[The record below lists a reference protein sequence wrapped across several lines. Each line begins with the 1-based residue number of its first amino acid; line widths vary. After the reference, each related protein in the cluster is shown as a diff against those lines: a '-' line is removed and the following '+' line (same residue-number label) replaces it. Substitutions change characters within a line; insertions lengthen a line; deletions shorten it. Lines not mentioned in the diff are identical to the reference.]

1 MCSVKNYVLGFLFTS
16 FALAGCASLDQ
27 TGANE
32 SIKSILLEV
41 DRSFLS
47 ADTVDLSTDP
57 TESGNSIRD
66 AGEESSQ
73 SNISTG
79 MVPLTS
85 AVGSPSENS
94 TVPNLS
100 FLFADKGTIEIVAE
114 EMSMK
119 DFVHY
124 IFGEVLAVNYVLD
137 PSLAASDVEV
147 AKPITLSIVKPLT
160 EREIF
165 SLVND
170 LLITRDVKVRNVGD
184 AFFIHPKGAAGIGD
198 EVALAFGRETSDVP
212 NTSQTILQIAPLNFG
227 IKLLIQSSIVQ
238 LTNTMVTPSYDQN
251 ALMIRGKRSNVL
263 RALELLDMLDIPAA
277 RGRFIGMINLDFIT
291 PEEFTNE
298 VNKLLDTE
306 GLLAAAGS
314 ENQRN
319 IVMVPLEKLGAV
331 AVFSSTKYLLDR
343 VEYWAS
349 LVDVAGNGSDQQ
361 YFFYQPKFAR
371 AKDLFQSLS
380 PLISDQGGLSQL
392 RGSST
397 TNLANES
404 TGSAPSSSRASG
416 ISSDKMK
423 VVVDERSNA
432 LVFYTTGSEYR
443 ALFPLLARLD
453 TLPKQVSLEITIAE
467 VTLQDEFKHGFE
479 WALSRGEVSL
489 TTQGAFGVS
498 EIGGLG
504 LFINGTEGPLTAN
517 FLSSNSLVNVLSRP
531 TLTVRDG
538 VSATINVGS
547 DISVIGSTT
556 VDPINGERQTTT
568 SEYRKTGVDIS
579 VTPTVNSQGI
589 IVMEVDQTISN
600 SIPSSSGASGNPD
613 IFERSLSTEVV
624 ARSGQ
629 TVILGGLISAN
640 YNQGGSSAPRL
651 GDIPLLG
658 NLFKSSSDSQD
669 RTELVMLITPKLIEN
684 LDQWQ
689 IVMSDFKQGL
699 KYLYF
704 DE

>member
-1 MCSVKNYVLGFLFTS
+1 VKNYVLGFLFTS

>member
-1 MCSVKNYVLGFLFTS
+1 MKNYVLGFLFTS

-27 TGANE
+27 TGANK
-32 SIKSILLEV
+32 SAKSILLEV

-47 ADTVDLSTDP
+47 ADTVDLPTDP
-57 TESGNSIRD
+57 MESGNSIRD

-73 SNISTG
+73 SNISKG
-79 MVPLTS
+79 MVPLIS
-85 AVGSPSENS
+85 AVGPPSENS

-100 FLFADKGTIEIVAE
+100 LLFADKGTIEIVAE
-114 EMSMK
+114 EMSMR

-137 PSLAASDVEV
+137 PSLAASDAEV

-170 LLITRDVKVRNVGD
+170 LLIARDVKVRNVGD

-291 PEEFTNE
+291 PEEFTDE

-319 IVMVPLEKLGAV
+319 VVMIPLEKLGAV

-371 AKDLFQSLS
+371 AKDLFESLS

-443 ALFPLLARLD
+443 GLFPLLARLD

>member
-1 MCSVKNYVLGFLFTS
+1 MKNYVLGFLFTS